1 MNHLPLNYYSRNIM
15 DTVDQEVLK
24 HLSFWLK
31 DNKRCWLATIVRTFS
46 SSPRPVGSLMAFT
59 DCGEQVGSLSGGCV
73 EEELCRNLRESTA
86 SIPPTVFKFGINS
99 EESARLGLPCGGQME
114 ILVEQIESNEKYKQH
129 ILAILKD
136 IDNHQCIRREVSLT
150 SGETL
155 EFSTTAEQRLKNCI
169 SLSESTFK
177 HVLGPAFSII
187 IVGANQVSRYLA
199 EFALALNYRVMI
211 CDPRPEAI
219 NNLHL
224 QGVEIIQQMPDD
236 FILQKKPDQQYAIVT
251 VTHDPKIDDLALI
264 EALSSDAFYVG
275 AMGSTRTSAAR
286 RKRLLSMTLVDLTE
300 QQLDKLHAPVG
311 LSIGSK
317 TPPEIALSI
326 MAELTRLRRDQAET
340 LS

>member
-1 MNHLPLNYYSRNIM
+1 M

-24 HLSFWLK
+24 QLSVWLE

-46 SSPRPVGSLMAFT
+46 SSPRPVGSLMAFS
-59 DCGEQVGSLSGGCV
+59 DGGEQVGSLSGGCV
-73 EEELCRNLRESTA
+73 EEELCRNLLDNKKPIS
-86 SIPPTVFKFGINS
+86 PTIFKFGISS
-99 EESARLGLPCGGQME
+99 EESARLGLPCGGSME
-114 ILVEQIESNEKYKQH
+114 ILVEQISSIDKYKQH
-129 ILAILKD
+129 IQTILKS
-136 IDNHQCIRREVSLT
+136 IDSHQCIRREVSLANA
-150 SGETL
+150 EVL
-155 EFSTTAEQRLKNCI
+155 EFKATAEQRLKNCI
-169 SLSESTFK
+169 TLSQTTFN
-177 HVLGPAFSII
+177 HILGPAFSLI

-219 NNLHL
+219 NNLHVH
-224 QGVEIIQQMPDD
+224 GVEIIQQMPDD
-236 FILQKKPDQQYAIVT
+236 FILQKQPDQQYAIVT

-264 EALSSDAFYVG
+264 EALASDAFYVG

-286 RKRLLSMTLVDLTE
+286 RKRLLNMTLVDLTK

-326 MAELTRLRRDQAET
+326 MAELTRLRRDQAEKR
-340 LS
+340 L

>member
-1 MNHLPLNYYSRNIM
+1 M

-24 HLSFWLK
+24 QLSFWL
-31 DNKRCWLATIVRTFS
+31 DDSKRCWLATIVRTFS
-46 SSPRPVGSLMAFT
+46 SSPRPVGSLMAFS
-59 DCGEQVGSLSGGCV
+59 DGGEQVGSLSGGCV
-73 EEELCRNLRESTA
+73 EEELCRNLLDKKIP
-86 SIPPTVFKFGINS
+86 IPPTIFKFGINS

-114 ILVEQIESNEKYKQH
+114 ILVEQISSINQYIRH
-129 ILAILKD
+129 ILAILKS
-136 IDNHQCIRREVSLT
+136 IDNHQCIRREVSLAT
-150 SGETL
+150 AEVL
-155 EFSTTAEQRLKNCI
+155 EFEATAEQRLKNCI
-169 SLSESTFK
+169 TFSETTFN
-177 HVLGPAFSII
+177 HILGPAFSLI

-211 CDPRPEAI
+211 CDPRPDAI
-219 NNLHL
+219 SNLHV

-264 EALSSDAFYVG
+264 EALASDAFYVG
-275 AMGSTRTSAAR
+275 AMGSTRTSDAR
-286 RKRLLSMTLVDLTE
+286 RKRLLKMTLVDLTE

-340 LS
+340 LL